1 MQRYCKMCELSF
13 EPRNHRQIYCSP
25 GCAQL
30 ARRLNNRRYEENK
43 KNKRSAPAVTVDQVL
58 AFAQRYAAATG
69 RYPHYG
75 EAVRLMEK
83 GVTV

>member
-1 MQRYCKMCELSF
+1 MERCCKTCELLF
-13 EPRNHRQIYCSP
+13 EPRNYRQIYCSP

-30 ARRLNNRRYEENK
+30 ARRLSHRRSDANRK
-43 KNKRSAPAVTVDQVL
+43 KKEPPPTVSVEGVL